1 MKVTCQPKSVRTRK
15 PGGQTPFG
23 KTCELGPTAVSFGPR
38 SDLDAAVSALAA
50 LPPPARTG
58 PSRKVRRSYASS
70 SSCGPTFEE
79 PVEVSGDVAGEAAFD
94 LAAGLAFGC
103 AAGDVVAGGW

>member
-23 KTCELGPTAVSFGPR
+23 MTCELGPTAVSFGPR
-38 SDLDAAVSALAA
+38 SDLNAAVSALAA

-58 PSRKVRRSYASS
+58 PSRKVRLTAANRLDSRQVVRARNASGAPS
-70 SSCGPTFEE
+70 QPWENE
-79 PVEVSGDVAGEAAFD
+79 R
-94 LAAGLAFGC
+94 
-103 AAGDVVAGGW
+103 

>member
-58 PSRKVRRSYASS
+58 PSRKVRLTAACSAEVVFL
-70 SSCGPTFEE
+70 SCR
-79 PVEVSGDVAGEAAFD
+79 
-94 LAAGLAFGC
+94 
-103 AAGDVVAGGW
+103 